1 MPASMLFYLAPRS
14 ILSLSAL
21 LPSPNH
27 QAFFRSIGLGKADAR
42 NLANRKSAELSL
54 STFAMQW

>member
-1 MPASMLFYLAPRS
+1 MLFYLAPRS